1 VTTRAHARTH
11 VFVGRS
17 DQPCMP
23 PPVARRDIVGGAR
36 TRGLRSGARPA
47 GWRARLACSCR
58 ATSAGKCAA
67 SAQFCREG
75 YYCIISVF
83 WLLAAALL
91 LGLHAWYGIDR
102 QVFVSFPLLQC
113 MSCSLPP
120 LRELQLTCFV
130 SSPSLPRLRELTS
143 PSVTHPTELIVSVS
157 YWSC

>member
-1 VTTRAHARTH
+1 MAR
-11 VFVGRS
+11 GAGAPIRRS
-17 DQPCMP
+17 
-23 PPVARRDIVGGAR
+23 
-36 TRGLRSGARPA
+36 A
-47 GWRARLACSCR
+47 GRLACSCR

-143 PSVTHPTELIVSVS
+143 PSVTHHSIDCIGLLLVVLMQGYRVPRCMHPKFPTPLFSLATGMKLDF
-157 YWSC
+157 